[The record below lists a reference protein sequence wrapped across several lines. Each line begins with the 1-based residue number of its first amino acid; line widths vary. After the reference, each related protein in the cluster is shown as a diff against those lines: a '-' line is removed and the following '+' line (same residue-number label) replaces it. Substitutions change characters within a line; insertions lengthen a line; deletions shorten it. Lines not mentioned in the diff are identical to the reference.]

1 MFYLPGSLSEQG
13 DKDRSRVESD
23 QGRGMAFSRGNGS
36 EERWWWMTTETWLGC
51 LVKMNCDLGVST
63 LLKEIDFL

>member
-1 MFYLPGSLSEQG
+1 
-13 DKDRSRVESD
+13 
-23 QGRGMAFSRGNGS
+23 
-36 EERWWWMTTETWLGC
+36 MTTETWLGC